1 MATAS
6 AIAVESGLD
15 RVTAKAVAVALG
27 VFPGLVSYYF
37 HSADDLVA
45 AAFGAAASAERED
58 IYARVETGGTP
69 TERLR
74 ILLTAYVEPDRD
86 AISLLW
92 LDAWQASRRRPAL
105 RTEVAGQML
114 ADVER
119 LAGLIRTGIST
130 GEFATLNPETAA
142 VRVLALL
149 DGLSVQ
155 AAIRSSFD
163 YTDVQT
169 LLIRD
174 TERELDIT
182 EGTLLPGKF
191 SGA

>member
-15 RVTAKAVAVALG
+15 RVTAKAVAGALG
-27 VFPGLVSYYF
+27 VFPGLVSHYF
-37 HSADDLVA
+37 RSADDLVA
-45 AAFGAAASAERED
+45 AAFGAAASAERDD
-58 IYARVETGGTP
+58 IYGRVETGGTP
-69 TERLR
+69 IERLR
-74 ILLTAYVEPDRD
+74 ILLAAYAEQDRD

-105 RTEVAGQML
+105 RTEVARQMVT
-114 ADVER
+114 DVDR
-119 LAGLIRTGIST
+119 LAQLIRAGIST
-130 GEFATLNPETAA
+130 GEFRTPNPETAA

-174 TERELDIT
+174 TEQELDIGV
-182 EGTLLPGKF
+182 GTLLPSK
-191 SGA
+191 SGSA